1 MLLKKIKKHATISE
15 RSFFIGV
22 IAESIQPLCSGGVLC
37 PPLPHLLQMFDC
49 MCQDTEDNCRN
60 DAVFGLGEMLLWGGT
75 ENSQHRENI
84 LRKFSEMLLSS

>member
-37 PPLPHLLQMFDC
+37 LPLPHLLQMFDC

-60 DAVFGLGEMLLWGGT
+60 DAVFGLGEMLLWGGM
-75 ENSQHRENI
+75 ENSQVS
-84 LRKFSEMLLSS
+84 KFSEMLLSS